1 VVVASDEVAHGR
13 PAPDLIYEAMRRA
26 GADDPGRVGVC
37 GDTPSDLEAGHAA
50 GCSMIVGVGHGTHT
64 LEELA
69 AHKHTH
75 LFEDLMG
82 LARLAAA
89 GG

>member
-1 VVVASDEVAHGR
+1 
-13 PAPDLIYEAMRRA
+13 
-26 GADDPGRVGVC
+26 
-37 GDTPSDLEAGHAA
+37 
-50 GCSMIVGVGHGTHT
+50 MIVGVGHGTHT